1 MIRGDEIGDFVKL
14 LELREVSLYHACQLV
29 DFQSY
34 LKLGGVPSRALL
46 ESERTSYTAFETDE
60 TDRINEVWDKVFVNL
75 TDFGATFAKGVNNV
89 PNPYGPILFQLR
101 PSALNEASDVAVC
114 LWSAGAKGFDRNRE
128 ALKSVQDID
137 RLFLHS
143 SQVPYPERSYIR
155 FRGELKKE
163 FGKEKAQDPEISCSV
178 PTGMFSLE
186 YVSVAWV
193 DPYIIQ
199 GNSLQ
204 DLVDEIKVNQGV
216 TFPLWTRRSSE
227 ARKRLYSEIAE
238 VVADQTPTLLKIV
251 ESSSA
256 SQLLRD
262 WARQVMNGNLEW
274 QFKRFADY
282 LREGTLLAISDDIS

>member
-155 FRGELKKE
+155 FRGELKK
-163 FGKEKAQDPEISCSV
+163 GSTA
-178 PTGMFSLE
+178 
-186 YVSVAWV
+186 
-193 DPYIIQ
+193 
-199 GNSLQ
+199 
-204 DLVDEIKVNQGV
+204 KV
-216 TFPLWTRRSSE
+216 
-227 ARKRLYSEIAE
+227 
-238 VVADQTPTLLKIV
+238 TL
-251 ESSSA
+251 
-256 SQLLRD
+256 
-262 WARQVMNGNLEW
+262 
-274 QFKRFADY
+274 
-282 LREGTLLAISDDIS
+282 